1 MATVADLSKVYEAI
15 DEAMRETAD
24 INMHC
29 RNCVRIINYIVWKYE
44 VTKAE
49 ISQDFAM
56 EEIVREF
63 LSCRWGTNPGDSQC
77 KQLFQY
83 LIEEKMI
90 TQTDIDSVLE
100 TTQEVII

>member
-1 MATVADLSKVYEAI
+1 MSTVVDLSKVYEAI

-24 INMHC
+24 IEKHC
-29 RNCVRIINYIVWKYE
+29 RNCVRIMNYIIWKYE
-44 VTKAE
+44 VTKTE
-49 ISQDFAM
+49 IAQDFAM

-63 LSCRWGTNPGDSQC
+63 LSCRWGTNPEDSQC

-90 TQTDIDSVLE
+90 TQMDVDSVLE
-100 TTQEVII
+100 ATQEVII